1 MTESTNNP
9 ITTPLQSTHSVPKS
23 IRRQR
28 GLIYQT
34 FQSLVSKFEINPTR
48 DIADILSHLYI
59 GSIDIDEETWNK
71 AVNQLRFDILPLLR
85 QQINAL
91 PTLMNPLELEDDI
104 DGSRLKLIVEIQ
116 SGLNQNSDQILSIVA
131 GIKPELIAS
140 PRPPQADD
148 SHLQE
153 LKEFR
158 RQGLWYKLDSLK
170 HQLRTIYERC
180 AFTIRDLKKS
190 TKAISHSHQTRKL
203 NHRHEIIR
211 RTINATES
219 IDIFMKWLTSHE
231 FINVQE
237 EWDPEVSGL
246 DDELAKLTKR
256 IHRTIND
263 PELQDDD
270 FSSDVAILNKN
281 IIPLAQSLIPVIKL
295 SRLFF
300 KKLMKDGL
308 NKRLIDL
315 VCSSTSVSAS
325 NLVGISASVSVIVH
339 PPTDIYME
347 GSSMD
352 SALVDVAFASAA
364 SGMDEDEPRPSPIK
378 PKKLTESTNTPA
390 TTPSQ
395 SSKAT
400 RLVPKSILE
409 QRLSIYHT
417 FRNLQSN
424 CISFPIVCDGNSRE
438 AWTKA
443 VDKLQ
448 FDILPS
454 LRQQISHL
462 PKLLNP
468 SEILQDDIHGSL
480 LKTIIEIQS
489 GLGENN
495 GQILSISSQLQNN
508 LIESAPR
515 TDDKDFKGLKQFRL
529 EGVSHE
535 LESLGVQL
543 TYIFDLGAETLI
555 EFTKSDSTKAA
566 RYWHPIRILNH
577 TNEIMDYTTE
587 ATAIIDNVL
596 EWLPRSEFIDI
607 QEGWNVGL
615 FDHGREIIKLT
626 QFINR
631 TISYPELKDNDCS
644 LQN

>member
-1 MTESTNNP
+1 MKTPHSLDIESHP
-9 ITTPLQSTHSVPKS
+9 
-23 IRRQR
+23 
-28 GLIYQT
+28 
-34 FQSLVSKFEINPTR
+34 
-48 DIADILSHLYI
+48 
-59 GSIDIDEETWNK
+59 
-71 AVNQLRFDILPLLR
+71 
-85 QQINAL
+85 
-91 PTLMNPLELEDDI
+91 
-104 DGSRLKLIVEIQ
+104 
-116 SGLNQNSDQILSIVA
+116 LSIF
-131 GIKPELIAS
+131 
-140 PRPPQADD
+140 PPL
-148 SHLQE
+148 S
-153 LKEFR
+153 
-158 RQGLWYKLDSLK
+158 
-170 HQLRTIYERC
+170 
-180 AFTIRDLKKS
+180 
-190 TKAISHSHQTRKL
+190 
-203 NHRHEIIR
+203 
-211 RTINATES
+211 
-219 IDIFMKWLTSHE
+219 
-231 FINVQE
+231 
-237 EWDPEVSGL
+237 
-246 DDELAKLTKR
+246 
-256 IHRTIND
+256 
-263 PELQDDD
+263 
-270 FSSDVAILNKN
+270 FS
-281 IIPLAQSLIPVIKL
+281 
-295 SRLFF
+295 
-300 KKLMKDGL
+300 
-308 NKRLIDL
+308 
-315 VCSSTSVSAS
+315 SSTSVSAS

-364 SGMDEDEPRPSPIK
+364 SGMDEDESRPSPIK

-468 SEILQDDIHGSL
+468 SEILQDDINGSL

>member
-28 GLIYQT
+28 GLIYQN

-468 SEILQDDIHGSL
+468 SEILQDDINGSL

>member
-1 MTESTNNP
+1 
-9 ITTPLQSTHSVPKS
+9 L
-23 IRRQR
+23 
-28 GLIYQT
+28 L
-34 FQSLVSKFEINPTR
+34 NPT
-48 DIADILSHLYI
+48 
-59 GSIDIDEETWNK
+59 
-71 AVNQLRFDILPLLR
+71 V
-85 QQINAL
+85 
-91 PTLMNPLELEDDI
+91 
-104 DGSRLKLIVEIQ
+104 
-116 SGLNQNSDQILSIVA
+116 
-131 GIKPELIAS
+131 
-140 PRPPQADD
+140 
-148 SHLQE
+148 
-153 LKEFR
+153 
-158 RQGLWYKLDSLK
+158 
-170 HQLRTIYERC
+170 
-180 AFTIRDLKKS
+180 
-190 TKAISHSHQTRKL
+190 
-203 NHRHEIIR
+203 
-211 RTINATES
+211 
-219 IDIFMKWLTSHE
+219 
-231 FINVQE
+231 
-237 EWDPEVSGL
+237 
-246 DDELAKLTKR
+246 
-256 IHRTIND
+256 
-263 PELQDDD
+263 
-270 FSSDVAILNKN
+270 
-281 IIPLAQSLIPVIKL
+281 
-295 SRLFF
+295 
-300 KKLMKDGL
+300 
-308 NKRLIDL
+308 
-315 VCSSTSVSAS
+315 
-325 NLVGISASVSVIVH
+325 
-339 PPTDIYME
+339 
-347 GSSMD
+347 
-352 SALVDVAFASAA
+352 
-364 SGMDEDEPRPSPIK
+364 
-378 PKKLTESTNTPA
+378 
-390 TTPSQ
+390 
-395 SSKAT
+395 
-400 RLVPKSILE
+400 
-409 QRLSIYHT
+409 SIYHT

-468 SEILQDDIHGSL
+468 SEILQDDINGSL

-495 GQILSISSQLQNN
+495 SQILSISSQLQNN

-631 TISYPELKDNDCS
+631 TISYPELKDNGELSDDAS
-644 LQN
+644 SHSRADSSLITLAQLLIPIIKLSRLFFTKLAKDGFNKITVKTFTDMNSYQLGKLSDSAYDISGHLSEIVKLLEEYDEDSIGDTMTQAINKIRSSFETNLLLVMLYIAPLVPDSISPPNYLQNSLIAWNDLFLMATQNLLRFYNES